1 MVLWLT
7 VLLLTEYAAAACRCR
22 VADAVAG
29 CDRLC
34 YYCCCVDRC
43 AAAVADFAAV
53 ASVANYAAS
62 AAVAG
67 CAGAEAG
74 CVKML

>member
-1 MVLWLT
+1 
-7 VLLLTEYAAAACRCR
+7 
-22 VADAVAG
+22 
-29 CDRLC
+29 
-34 YYCCCVDRC
+34 
-43 AAAVADFAAV
+43 V